1 MDEEAIRSIK
11 RAHAFE
17 EWAGR
22 TTLPVN
28 LFIRHFFL
36 SESVLDGWRLLRA
49 TPIEVAGAPRLVQSL
64 WAPEGG
70 PAEALL
76 RLDVYECDS
85 RPAAHELLIRLVGQF
100 QTSVVTRRDEL
111 GVGDVNFTPLG
122 DGGVIF
128 SRGNLVLVLSRAGTS
143 PLPILD
149 LARQVDERLTERP
162 GGDAPRARRAAPAAA
177 IRLARGET
185 SGPREVELDAEGEG
199 EGEAQPKYQKF
210 FSSSGD
216 LRVEGGRLIY
226 DPAGTGPPEIEVYSI
241 DPQGNADRQSVLPP
255 ESE

>member
-11 RAHAFE
+11 QAHGFE

-49 TPIEVAGAPRLVQSL
+49 TPIDVAGAPRLVQSL
-64 WAPEGG
+64 WAPEAGS
-70 PAEALL
+70 AEALL

-100 QTSVVTRRDEL
+100 QTSVVTRRDEV

-122 DGGVIF
+122 EGGVIF
-128 SRGNLVLVLSRAGTS
+128 SRGNLVLVLSRAGTAS
-143 PLPILD
+143 LPILD
-149 LARQVDERLTERP
+149 IARQVDERLTERP
-162 GGDAPRARRAAPAAA
+162 GGGSPRARRAAPAAA
-177 IRLARGET
+177 IRLARGEST
-185 SGPREVELDAEGEG
+185 GPREVELEA
-199 EGEAQPKYQKF
+199 EGEAQPMYQKF

-216 LRVEGGRLIY
+216 LRVEGDRLIY
-226 DPAGTGPPEIEVYSI
+226 DPTGAGPPEIEVYSI
-241 DPQGNADRQSVLPP
+241 DPQGNADRQRVLPP